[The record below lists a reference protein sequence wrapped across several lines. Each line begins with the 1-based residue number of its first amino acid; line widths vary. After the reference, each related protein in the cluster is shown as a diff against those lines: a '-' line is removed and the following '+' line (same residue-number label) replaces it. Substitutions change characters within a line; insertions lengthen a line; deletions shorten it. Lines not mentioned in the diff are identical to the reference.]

1 YDSPDAWI
9 VAQDPIG
16 LHGGLRP
23 QGYVTNPLEFC
34 DPLGLAKNDASR
46 KTAAELT
53 DEEFVQRVGEKAE
66 RWGVNNGH
74 GSAGSGHVQGSK
86 KHTYADK
93 LMRRYQKM
101 TGQKTHLETE
111 TSYSGGH
118 QVSRGTLGSARPDVY
133 NPQTG
138 EVFDYKFTRN
148 STSPISQRQQQ
159 HNIKNL
165 PKVTSQT
172 AIHP

>member
-1 YDSPDAWI
+1 M
-9 VAQDPIG
+9 
-16 LHGGLRP
+16 
-23 QGYVTNPLEFC
+23 
-34 DPLGLAKNDASR
+34 
-46 KTAAELT
+46 
-53 DEEFVQRVGEKAE
+53 QRVGDKAE
-66 RWGVNNGH
+66 RWGVRNGH
-74 GSAGSGHVQGSK
+74 GPAGSGPVQGSK
-86 KHTYADK
+86 KHSYADK

-111 TSYSGGH
+111 TSYLGGN

-159 HNIKNL
+159 NNINNL
-165 PKVTSQT
+165 PKVSSQT
-172 AIHP
+172 AIHPR